1 VSGEGF
7 IEAHLRRGEKLLAQ
21 VDAHLERGIEHSS
34 PEHLARGVELE
45 LRIAGHLARFEEH
58 VLTGA
63 GDAETLRF
71 EMRRDSLRNER
82 ALAEVSQTLVRRSR
96 ELVRYFVDEG
106 PAHRDAL
113 WRVLE
118 RVDRHGPHR
127 GVTARSS
134 RS

>member
-7 IEAHLRRGEKLLAQ
+7 IEAHVRRGEQLLAQ
-21 VDAHLERGIEHSS
+21 VDAHLEHGIEHSS
-34 PEHLARGVELE
+34 PEHLARGAELE
-45 LRIAGHLARFEEH
+45 LRIARHLARREEH
-58 VLTGA
+58 VLTG
-63 GDAETLRF
+63 GDSETLRF

-118 RVDRHGPHR
+118 RVDRNGPHR
-127 GVTARSS
+127 GVTAPSFRG
-134 RS
+134 